1 MMKGI
6 SMLTKKIFLLISII
20 FILFSFTGCYNTTG
34 IDRQYFV
41 VSFGIDLAENNLI
54 KLSLQIPS
62 SSSGGSGSSESA
74 QASSYQLYS
83 VEGETIDECLS
94 ILNNYLNKKINLSH
108 CSALILSE
116 ELAKKGIEPYINTL
130 TNNTELRHSCEII
143 ISSTTALEVLEKV
156 ANSGEV
162 FSARLFDYLSTSS
175 QYTGYTIQSTFGD
188 FFQALDNDYY
198 NPSCIYTLVEKDTV
212 QTNGIAIFNKATMI
226 GHIDVSNSIS
236 HLIVTN
242 NLDTCTITID
252 NPFEENEMLDLDVSL
267 YKNTDIKIDVINGSP
282 FISLTV
288 YPEGTIKSSGS
299 IFNYIDDNNIKS
311 VEDATSNYLEK
322 IIKDYLYI
330 ISKKYNSD
338 IVGFKG
344 IYQTKFLTKEE
355 FDKVHW
361 DEIFQ
366 DSYFKIDLKTKINSS
381 NLFNKE

>member
-1 MMKGI
+1 
-6 SMLTKKIFLLISII
+6 MLFKKTVFIILII

-34 IDRQYFV
+34 IDRQYFI
-41 VSFGIDLAENNLI
+41 VSFGIDLAENDLI

-62 SSSGGSGSSESA
+62 SASSGSGSSDSA

-143 ISSTTALEVLEKV
+143 ISSTTALDVLEKV
-156 ANSGEV
+156 SNSGEI

-198 NPSCIYTLVEKDTV
+198 NPSCIYASVNNDTV

-242 NLDTCTITID
+242 DLDTCTITIE

-267 YKNTDIKIDVINGSP
+267 YKDTDIKIDIINGTP

-288 YPEGTIKSSGS
+288 YPEGTIRSSGS
-299 IFNYIDDNNIKS
+299 IFNYIDENNIIK
-311 VEDATSNYLEK
+311 VEQATSGYLEK
-322 IIKDYLYI
+322 ILNDYLYTI
-330 ISKKYNSD
+330 TKKYNSD

-344 IYQTKFLTKEE
+344 IYQSTFLTKEE
-355 FDKVHW
+355 FDKIHW
-361 DEIFQ
+361 DEIFK
-366 DSYFKIDLKTKINSS
+366 DSYFNIDIKTKINSS

>member
-1 MMKGI
+1 
-6 SMLTKKIFLLISII
+6 MLIKKITLILLII

-34 IDRQYFV
+34 IDKQYFV
-41 VSFGIDLAENNLI
+41 VSFGIDSAENDLI
-54 KLSLQIPS
+54 KLSLQIPTS
-62 SSSGGSGSSESA
+62 GSGGTKSSDSA

-83 VEGETIDECLS
+83 VEGETIDECLA

-143 ISSTTALEVLEKV
+143 ISSSTALEVLEKV
-156 ANSGEV
+156 SNSGEV

-198 NPSCIYTLVEKDTV
+198 NPSCIYASVEKDTI
-212 QTNGIAIFNKATMI
+212 QTNGIALFEKATMI

-242 NLDTCTITID
+242 DLETCTITIE
-252 NPFEENEMLDLDVSL
+252 NPLEETESLDLDVSL
-267 YKNTDIKIDVINGSP
+267 YKDTEIKIDLINGSP

-311 VEDATSNYLEK
+311 VETATSNYLEK
-322 IIKDYLYI
+322 ILKDYLYTI
-330 ISKKYNSD
+330 TKQYNSD

-344 IYQTKFLTKEE
+344 IYQSRFLTKEE

-366 DSYFKIDLKTKINSS
+366 DSYFNISLKTKINSS

>member
-1 MMKGI
+1 MI
-6 SMLTKKIFLLISII
+6 IKKFTLIILIFV
-20 FILFSFTGCYNTTG
+20 ILFSFTGCYNTTG

-41 VSFGIDLAENNLI
+41 VSFGIDLVENDLI
-54 KLSLQIPS
+54 KFSLQIPS
-62 SSSGGSGSSESA
+62 STSSGSESSSSA

-83 VEGETIDECLS
+83 VEGETIDECIS
-94 ILNNYLNKKINLSH
+94 ILNNYLNKKINFSH

-116 ELAKKGIEPYINTL
+116 EIAKKGIEPFINTL

-198 NPSCIYTLVEKDTV
+198 NPSCIYASVNNDTV
-212 QTNGIAIFNKATMI
+212 QTNGIAIFNEATMI

-242 NLDTCTITID
+242 DLDTCTITIE
-252 NPFEENEMLDLDVSL
+252 NPFEENEKLDLDISL
-267 YKNTDIKIDVINGSP
+267 YKNTEIKIDIINGSP
-282 FISLTV
+282 FINLTI
-288 YPEGTIKSSGS
+288 YPEGTIRSSGS
-299 IFNYIDDNNIKS
+299 IFNYIDNKNITT
-311 VEDATSNYLEK
+311 VEHATTNYLEK
-322 IIKDYLYI
+322 ILKDYLYT

-344 IYQTKFLTKEE
+344 IYQSTFPTKEE
-355 FDKVHW
+355 FDKIHW

-366 DSYFKIDLKTKINSS
+366 DSYFKITSKTKINSS